1 MRRRKRIPAIV
12 EEWLKRYLF
21 PTPAWN

>member
-1 MRRRKRIPAIV
+1 VDGRKRVPAAI